1 MARRYGKLLE
11 FQKICDFCFFIHFSN
26 SSNRHSSV
34 DIVQNLETNQPTLI
48 QKILAWSVHIF
59 TACGLL
65 TGFMA
70 VLAINAKDWQE
81 AMSWLLVCLVIDGVD
96 GTFARLFRVKEV
108 LPYMNGKTI
117 DYVIDFATYAIIP
130 AYFFYEAQLVADAWR
145 LPLTFLILLV
155 SALYYGKEGMV
166 SEDSYFIGF
175 PVLWNLTVFYLVFVL
190 DCSATINAA
199 IIIILAIMHFL
210 PIKFA
215 YPSQASHFKI
225 ITLIASVVILIAMP
239 LLVYYYPER
248 PLWLVWIAITNLVFF
263 GGIAIL
269 DTFGRP

>member
-1 MARRYGKLLE
+1 MKS
-11 FQKICDFCFFIHFSN
+11 K
-26 SSNRHSSV
+26 
-34 DIVQNLETNQPTLI
+34 QPTLL

-59 TACGLL
+59 TSCGLL

-70 VLAINAKDWQE
+70 ILAINAKDWQK
-81 AMSWLLVCLVIDGVD
+81 AMFWLLICLVIDGID

-108 LPYMNGKTI
+108 LPYINGQTI

-130 AYFFYEAQLVADAWR
+130 AYFFYEAELVADQWQ
-145 LPLTFLILLV
+145 LPLSFLILLV

-166 SEDSYFIGF
+166 SEDNYFIGF

-190 DCSATINAA
+190 NCPPAINAV

-215 YPSQASHFKI
+215 YPSQASRFKI
-225 ITLIASVVILIAMP
+225 ITLVATAIILIAMP

-248 PLWLVWIAITNLVFF
+248 PLWLVIIAMANLFFF

-269 DTFGRP
+269 DTFGK